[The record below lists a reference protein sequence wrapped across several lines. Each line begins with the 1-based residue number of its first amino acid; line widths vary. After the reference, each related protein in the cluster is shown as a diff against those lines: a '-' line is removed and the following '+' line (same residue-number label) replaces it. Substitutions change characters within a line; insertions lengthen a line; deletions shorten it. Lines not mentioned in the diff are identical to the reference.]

1 MTRLARTLSGHRY
14 DCVSARTRWAKRVSG
29 QRGLNVEIHV
39 GPLTTALHPPTTL
52 ADARS
57 KSPSDTLRHD
67 WGGRVRSRHRNV
79 DYGMV
84 MGFAP
89 RQALL
94 PGALW
99 CRDIRCPE
107 ACSTPGSCTEAS
119 LSSERIPL
127 LRRGRGD
134 VHIGFQSQEV
144 HHLVELMGSCG
155 RGIHSLC
162 KECSTLRMQSR
173 HSPRQQV

>member
-1 MTRLARTLSGHRY
+1 M
-14 DCVSARTRWAKRVSG
+14 
-29 QRGLNVEIHV
+29 
-39 GPLTTALHPPTTL
+39 GPY
-52 ADARS
+52 
-57 KSPSDTLRHD
+57 TLRHD

-134 VHIGFQSQEV
+134 VHIGFQSQ
-144 HHLVELMGSCG
+144 
-155 RGIHSLC
+155 
-162 KECSTLRMQSR
+162 
-173 HSPRQQV
+173 